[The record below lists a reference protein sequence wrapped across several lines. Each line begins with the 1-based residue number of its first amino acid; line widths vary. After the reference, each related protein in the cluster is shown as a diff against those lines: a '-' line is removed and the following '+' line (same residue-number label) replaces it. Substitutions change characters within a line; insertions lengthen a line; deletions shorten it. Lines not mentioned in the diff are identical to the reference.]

1 MTAHIGHPSIR
12 ENGLDDGCPR
22 CKEHAERPFD
32 GLDDGNMEVLIDRI
46 ADVLDPRSKN
56 EAIAMYRITT
66 VMSKANKLYQRGWR
80 PS

>member
-22 CKEHAERPFD
+22 CSEHAERPFH
-32 GLDDGNMEVLIDRI
+32 GLDDGNMESLIDRI
-46 ADVLDPRSKN
+46 ADQAEPRSVN
-56 EAIAMYRITT
+56 EAMA
-66 VMSKANKLYQRGWR
+66 MSKFKDAMAMATVLWQRGWR